1 MEIKIFLLISFF
13 QFILF
18 SCYPVKYYPSLIS
31 RYSEEVKVYPQVYSA
46 VGFIL
51 NVEDFKTNEEIFIRI
66 TVHSKDNEDSINM
79 DYYYNFESQFDI
91 SENTLITNSFQ
102 NIEKKS
108 ITTTTNHRTKQ
119 FFTIRKSDDSKQF
132 LKFIV
137 VTNKSFRD
145 DVGFKNTKE
154 DESKKAMKELITILI
169 IFFVCIF
176 IIIGVVI
183 AICCFCSHKRNRRTI
198 MPIVNNQMYGQ
209 PMYGQP
215 MYGQPMYGQQIY
227 GQQIYGQQMYGQQM
241 NNQQMYNQEQN
252 NLGNNMNFGN
262 NQQIYVQPM
271 NGQQMYNQEQNN
283 LGNNQ
288 QYLNNNMNPNEI
300 TPINEKVN

>member
-31 RYSEEVKVYPQVYSA
+31 RYSEEVKVYPQIYSA

-215 MYGQPMYGQQIY
+215 MYGQQIY

>member
-31 RYSEEVKVYPQVYSA
+31 RYSEEVKVYPQIYSA

-66 TVHSKDNEDSINM
+66 TVHSEDNEDFNM

-108 ITTTTNHRTKQ
+108 ITSTTNHRTKQ

-154 DESKKAMKELITILI
+154 DESKKAMKESIIILI

-198 MPIVNNQMYGQ
+198 MPIVNNQ
-209 PMYGQP
+209 MYGQP

>member
-215 MYGQPMYGQQIY
+215 MYGQQIY

>member
-209 PMYGQP
+209 PMYGQ
-215 MYGQPMYGQQIY
+215 
-227 GQQIYGQQMYGQQM
+227 QIYGQQMYGQQM

>member
-1 MEIKIFLLISFF
+1 M
-13 QFILF
+13 
-18 SCYPVKYYPSLIS
+18 
-31 RYSEEVKVYPQVYSA
+31 KVYPQVYSA

-209 PMYGQP
+209 PMYGQ
-215 MYGQPMYGQQIY
+215 QIY
-227 GQQIYGQQMYGQQM
+227 DQQMYGQQMYGQQM

>member
-108 ITTTTNHRTKQ
+108 ITSTTNHRTKQ

-215 MYGQPMYGQQIY
+215 MYGQQIY